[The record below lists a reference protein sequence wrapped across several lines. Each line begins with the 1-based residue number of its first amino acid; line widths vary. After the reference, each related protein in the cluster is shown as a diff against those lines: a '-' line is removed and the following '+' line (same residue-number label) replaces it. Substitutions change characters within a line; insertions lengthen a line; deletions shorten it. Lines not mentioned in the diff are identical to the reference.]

1 MAWKHFYVIKKK
13 FICKCGT
20 CLTEEKILTK
30 QVWPVKKQKTG
41 EEKKKKH
48 TQSFR
53 TVFLKMHILH

>member
-41 EEKKKKH
+41 EEKKKN
-48 TQSFR
+48 TPNPSELFS
-53 TVFLKMHILH
+53 